1 MIWLGW
7 VRHFVGLKIGLGGRV
22 GRIDHFVGFHSCLGW
37 RFGWIGLGSF
47 EMDKLLD
54 W

>member
-7 VRHFVGLKIGLGGRV
+7 VRHFVGLKIWFGGRV
-22 GRIDHFVGFHSCLGW
+22 GWIDHFVGFHSCLGW